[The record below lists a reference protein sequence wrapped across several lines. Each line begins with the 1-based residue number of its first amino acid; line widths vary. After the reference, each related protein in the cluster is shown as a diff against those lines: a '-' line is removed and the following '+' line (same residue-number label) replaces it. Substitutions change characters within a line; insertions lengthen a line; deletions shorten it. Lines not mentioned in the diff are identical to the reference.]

1 MSEDRHGGCAACG
14 ARCAEAAELTMQV
27 RILKAKNDANEMLKE
42 RLVQRIKDLEEENR
56 IVTNQKEE
64 T

>member
-1 MSEDRHGGCAACG
+1 MSGYRHRGCAACD

-27 RILKAKNDANEMLKE
+27 RILKTKNDVNEMLIG
-42 RLVQRIKDLEEENR
+42 RLVERIKDLEEDNR
-56 IVTNQKEE
+56 IVTNQREE

>member
-1 MSEDRHGGCAACG
+1 MSDETSEGCAACD

-27 RILKAKNDANEMLKE
+27 RILKTKNDVNEMLIG
-42 RLVQRIKDLEEENR
+42 RLVERIKDLEEENR